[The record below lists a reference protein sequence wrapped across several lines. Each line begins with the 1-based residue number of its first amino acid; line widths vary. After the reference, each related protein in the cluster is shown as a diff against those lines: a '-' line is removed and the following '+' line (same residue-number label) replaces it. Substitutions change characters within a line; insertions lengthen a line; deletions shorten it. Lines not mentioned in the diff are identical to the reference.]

1 MVILVICYIIIDT
14 KDDSIKRK
22 SYILVV
28 AVVYILFGI
37 YFYNNPII
45 LKNSSLEL
53 EVNSKFD
60 PYDNIQNIVFGT
72 KKGVDIEGNRIIKK
86 KRDYT
91 ITYVFKDKTRPMNIA
106 VRDTQAP
113 HLEVKDKKVD
123 LQTEITPELF
133 VKKVSDDS
141 KYELSFE
148 KEPDPDRV
156 GEQKLKV
163 VAQDAYGNS
172 TKKEVVLNR
181 MKDEKPPTFKKVK
194 GIEVMQGSSDDVR
207 SKIKVEDDLDPEPK
221 VEVDTNPIDMYTPGT
236 YTVTAT
242 ATDRSGNSTD
252 QSLEIEVVENPEY
265 SEKVVYLT
273 FDDGPSENTK
283 EILDI
288 LKKNKVKATFF
299 VTGYDDTHREY
310 IKEAYDQGHTIGLHT
325 YSHDYASVYS
335 STDAYFADLK
345 AVSDMVEEITGE
357 KSTIIRFP
365 GGSSNSISANY
376 SVGIMSKLVD
386 MVTEKGY
393 QYFDWNVSS
402 GDAEGNNIPKEQII
416 EMSCTDEL
424 NHINLLFHDS
434 SPKDTTVEA
443 LDSII
448 QFYKD
453 HGYKFYPLTHDSYI
467 CHHGTTN

>member
-1 MVILVICYIIIDT
+1 M
-14 KDDSIKRK
+14 
-22 SYILVV
+22 
-28 AVVYILFGI
+28 
-37 YFYNNPII
+37 
-45 LKNSSLEL
+45 
-53 EVNSKFD
+53 
-60 PYDNIQNIVFGT
+60 
-72 KKGVDIEGNRIIKK
+72 
-86 KRDYT
+86 
-91 ITYVFKDKTRPMNIA
+91 
-106 VRDTQAP
+106 
-113 HLEVKDKKVD
+113 
-123 LQTEITPELF
+123 
-133 VKKVSDDS
+133 
-141 KYELSFE
+141 
-148 KEPDPDRV
+148 
-156 GEQKLKV
+156 
-163 VAQDAYGNS
+163 
-172 TKKEVVLNR
+172 
-181 MKDEKPPTFKKVK
+181 
-194 GIEVMQGSSDDVR
+194 
-207 SKIKVEDDLDPEPK
+207 
-221 VEVDTNPIDMYTPGT
+221 
-236 YTVTAT
+236 
-242 ATDRSGNSTD
+242 
-252 QSLEIEVVENPEY
+252 
-265 SEKVVYLT
+265 VYLT

>member
-1 MVILVICYIIIDT
+1 M
-14 KDDSIKRK
+14 
-22 SYILVV
+22 
-28 AVVYILFGI
+28 
-37 YFYNNPII
+37 
-45 LKNSSLEL
+45 
-53 EVNSKFD
+53 
-60 PYDNIQNIVFGT
+60 
-72 KKGVDIEGNRIIKK
+72 
-86 KRDYT
+86 
-91 ITYVFKDKTRPMNIA
+91 
-106 VRDTQAP
+106 
-113 HLEVKDKKVD
+113 D

-207 SKIKVEDDLDPEPK
+207 SKIKVEDDLDPKPK
-221 VEVDTNPIDMYTPGT
+221 VEVDTSSIDMYTPDT

-288 LKKNKVKATFF
+288 LKKK
-299 VTGYDDTHREY
+299 
-310 IKEAYDQGHTIGLHT
+310 QG
-325 YSHDYASVYS
+325 
-335 STDAYFADLK
+335 
-345 AVSDMVEEITGE
+345 
-357 KSTIIRFP
+357 KSYVLCDR
-365 GGSSNSISANY
+365 
-376 SVGIMSKLVD
+376 V
-386 MVTEKGY
+386 
-393 QYFDWNVSS
+393 
-402 GDAEGNNIPKEQII
+402 
-416 EMSCTDEL
+416 
-424 NHINLLFHDS
+424 
-434 SPKDTTVEA
+434 
-443 LDSII
+443 
-448 QFYKD
+448 
-453 HGYKFYPLTHDSYI
+453 
-467 CHHGTTN
+467 